1 MTDNWLEIGKI
12 VSPQGLQGKVK
23 VSSLNNLGEILEQ
36 SGEFY
41 LQHSQN
47 STLET
52 IEILSSYQIPGKNLY
67 LITIAGIEDRNQA
80 AALRGCK
87 ILIQESE
94 IILASED
101 EYYISQLINLEVYH
115 QETGENIGVVNSVF
129 YAGNDLLEIKLHQQ
143 PTAVE
148 SSKSKSKKDKQKK
161 LKPVTVLI
169 PFVKEIVP
177 IVDLETRRIEIQPPE
192 GLLDLNVN

>member
-1 MTDNWLEIGKI
+1 MTNNWLEIGKI

-23 VSSLNNLGEILEQ
+23 VYSLNNLGDMLEQ
-36 SGEFY
+36 SGEFHI
-41 LQHSQN
+41 QSPQN
-47 STLET
+47 SQLET
-52 IEILSSYQIPGKNLY
+52 IEIISGYQVPGKNLY
-67 LITIAGIEDRNQA
+67 LITIAGIEDRNEA
-80 AALRGCK
+80 AALQGCK

-94 IILASED
+94 ITLASED

-115 QETGENIGVVNSVF
+115 QVTGENIGIVNSIF

-143 PTAVE
+143 PTAVK
-148 SSKSKSKKDKQKK
+148 SSQSKSKKGKPKK
-161 LKPVTVLI
+161 SNPVTVLI

-177 IVDLETRRIEIQPPE
+177 IVDLKTGRIEIQPPE

>member
-1 MTDNWLEIGKI
+1 MTNNWLEIGKI

-23 VSSLNNLGEILEQ
+23 VSPLNNLGDILEK
-36 SGEFY
+36 SGEFH

-47 STLET
+47 LPLET
-52 IEILSSYQIPGKNLY
+52 IEVISGYQIPGKNLY
-67 LITIAGIEDRNQA
+67 LLSLAGIESRNQA
-80 AALRGCK
+80 AALRGGK

-115 QETGENIGVVNSVF
+115 QATGENIGVVNSVF

-143 PTAVE
+143 PTAVK
-148 SSKSKSKKDKQKK
+148 SSQSKSKKSN
-161 LKPVTVLI
+161 LVTVLI